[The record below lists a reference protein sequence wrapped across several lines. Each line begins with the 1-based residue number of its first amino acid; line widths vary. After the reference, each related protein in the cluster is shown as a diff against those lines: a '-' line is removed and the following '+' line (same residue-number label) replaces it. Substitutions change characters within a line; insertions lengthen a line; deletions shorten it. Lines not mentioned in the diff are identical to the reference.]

1 MGGEQAASVL
11 TDVKKAALAK
21 QGVHWSAEEEAAFR
35 EPLVDKYTREAQPVY
50 ASRPARGTMASSTRR
65 RHATCSASHFRLP
78 SMPRYRK
85 HASACSACEEAD
97 MTALLSS
104 LDARGVAT
112 LTLNRPEVHNA
123 FDDALIAQLNQEIDR
138 FSRHPDVRLLV
149 LNASGK
155 SFSAGA
161 DLGWMKRM
169 ASYSQE
175 ANLADA
181 AELER
186 LMRSLYEFPRPT
198 LAVVQGAAYGGA
210 VGLVS
215 CCDIAI
221 ASSSASFALSE
232 AKLGLAPAVISPY
245 VVAAIGAR
253 QASRYFLTAERFDA
267 ARAATLGLVH
277 EVVTPEALGAQV
289 DALINTLL
297 ANGPVA

>member
-1 MGGEQAASVL
+1 
-11 TDVKKAALAK
+11 
-21 QGVHWSAEEEAAFR
+21 
-35 EPLVDKYTREAQPVY
+35 
-50 ASRPARGTMASSTRR
+50 
-65 RHATCSASHFRLP
+65 
-78 SMPRYRK
+78 
-85 HASACSACEEAD
+85 

-104 LDARGVAT
+104 LDTRGVAT

-138 FSRHPDVRLLV
+138 LSRHPDVRLLV

-245 VVAAIGAR
+245 VIAAIGAR

-267 ARAATLGLVH
+267 ARAASLGLVH
-277 EVVTPEALGAQV
+277 EVVTPEALGAQA
-289 DALINTLL
+289 DALIHTLL
-297 ANGPVA
+297 ANGPVALMACKRLLQEIAPASNAALRNYTTTLIASLRTSQEGQEGLGAFFEKRPPAWQETR